1 MKLLIADDHQLF
13 LDGLS
18 LLIQTLLPQ
27 AELHRAHSYSDIE
40 SKSDEY
46 FDAVIIDLNMPG
58 MRGTSSVRRFAKRYH
73 GKVLV
78 LSSSES
84 LIEQQECIAAGA
96 WGFISKGTERQQLI
110 QELSRFI
117 ENSLDPERPSSA
129 SRNQPS
135 TDAINLTNRQKQVL
149 LAVADGLTN
158 KQIAAQLHISENT
171 VKKHLIYLFSVF
183 KASTR
188 SECIQKARSEKLV

>member
-18 LLIQTLLPQ
+18 LLIQTLLPEAKLQ
-27 AELHRAHSYSDIE
+27 RAHSYSDIE
-40 SKSDEY
+40 SKGDEE
-46 FDAVIIDLNMPG
+46 FDAIIIDLNMPG
-58 MRGTSSVRRFAKRYH
+58 MRGTSSVRRFAKRYN
-73 GKVLV
+73 GRVLV

-96 WGFISKGTERQQLI
+96 WGFISKGSDRQQLI

-117 ENSLDPERPSSA
+117 DNRLNPQSQSDTTS
-129 SRNQPS
+129 NQPR
-135 TDAINLTNRQKQVL
+135 TDSINLTNRQKQVL

-188 SECIQKARSEKLV
+188 SECIQKARTENLL